1 MADTVKLASEL
12 AEMLWE
18 AEGCDL
24 DNIAVQELL
33 VACGVVHYRKPKPS
47 ELADLEWWGHEFDI
61 GPDDHGVG
69 EFTPEMKELRK
80 AAQPAETV

>member
-18 AEGCDL
+18 AEGFDL

-33 VACGVVHYRKPKPS
+33 VACGIVHYRKPKAS
-47 ELADLEWWGHEFDI
+47 ELADPEWWGHELDI
-61 GPDDHGVG
+61 GPDDNGVG

-80 AAQPAETV
+80 AALPADAS